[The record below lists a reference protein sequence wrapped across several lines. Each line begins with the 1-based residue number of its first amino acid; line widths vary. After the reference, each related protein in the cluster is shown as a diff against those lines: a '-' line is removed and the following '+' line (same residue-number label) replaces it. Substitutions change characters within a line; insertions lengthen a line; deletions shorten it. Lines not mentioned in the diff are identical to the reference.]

1 MDATLFAIQNRAR
14 VHAAAFASREHFTL
28 VDGQAA
34 TPQLV
39 IDEPGWSPYC
49 LDDENRS
56 VLFVHVPPHVDL
68 AQAKF
73 VYTTQFEQAQRA
85 LLVPYAVLERLAEQV
100 KTPNKIIFIYS
111 IGRCGSTLMSQIF
124 SQIEGVYSLSEPDIY
139 TNISLLPTWAT
150 RRDELLPVLKACTL
164 LLTQRQPEI
173 AVLKFRSHGIRL
185 SDWFYAAFPQAYN
198 LFMYRNAVSWAQ
210 SVHRFLQ
217 RLGLPNQLKWDEA
230 LQLWCDLTGEKI
242 AYVESFVN
250 VDQDLLYF
258 SDLLAPAWTSYL
270 DWYMTHYQSGVPFH
284 SIRYEALNDQRE
296 ATLHAVFD
304 YCGLPTSHLSQA
316 IRAFETDSQAGTA
329 ISRDVAAADLPP
341 ERVEHFL
348 KLLSQHARFAN
359 PDIVLPDVHTPRSV

>member
-1 MDATLFAIQNRAR
+1 MDAILFTIQNRAR
-14 VHAAAFASREHFTL
+14 PHAAAIASREHFTL
-28 VDGQAA
+28 VDGQTV

-56 VLFVHVPPHVDL
+56 VLFVPIPPHVDL

-73 VYTTQFEQAQRA
+73 VYTAQFEQAQRA
-85 LLVPYAVLERLAEQV
+85 LLVPYTALEQLAEQV

-111 IGRCGSTLMSQIF
+111 MGRCGSTLMSQVF

-139 TNISLLPTWAT
+139 TNITLLPSWAT
-150 RRDELLPVLKACTL
+150 RHDELFPVLKACTL
-164 LLTQRQPEI
+164 LLTQHQSGI

-185 SDWFYAAFPQAYN
+185 SDWFHAAFPQAYH

-217 RLGLPNQLKWDEA
+217 RLGFPNQLKWDEA
-230 LQLWCDLTGEKI
+230 MQLWRGLTGEKI
-242 AYVESFVN
+242 DYVKPFIH

-270 DWYMTHYQSGVPFH
+270 DWYMTHYERGVPFH
-284 SIRYEALNDQRE
+284 SIRYEELNDQRE
-296 ATLHAVFD
+296 ATLKAIFD
-304 YCGLPTSHLSQA
+304 FCGLPAAHLPQA

-329 ISRDVAAADLPP
+329 ISRDVAAADLAP
-341 ERVEHFL
+341 ERVGHFL
-348 KLLSQHARFAN
+348 KLLSQHPRFAN
-359 PDIVLPDVHTPRSV
+359 PDLGRTSFAY